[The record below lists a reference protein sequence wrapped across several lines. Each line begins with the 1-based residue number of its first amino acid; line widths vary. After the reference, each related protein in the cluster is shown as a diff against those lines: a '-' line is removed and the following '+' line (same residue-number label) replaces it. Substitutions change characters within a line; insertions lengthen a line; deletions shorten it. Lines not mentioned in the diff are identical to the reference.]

1 MILITGVIAT
11 DKLMSIFS
19 RIAVFGRMI
28 KFSHSIF
35 ALPFALAGAT
45 LAAMSHDVTWIQVVW
60 IIAAMASARSAAM
73 GFNRLVD
80 RDVDALNPRTKNREL
95 PQGLIKPGTVSL
107 FIVFWSAVFIF
118 SAYQL
123 NTLCFLLSPVA
134 LLVVLSYSYL
144 KRFTWAAH
152 FVLGLSLG
160 IAPVGAWIAI
170 TGTFD
175 PAPLW
180 LTLAVLT
187 WVAGFD
193 IIYACQD
200 YAFDTE
206 HGLFSI
212 PQRLGIHGALMTAR
226 LLHVVTVGAL
236 LAVKFVFG
244 LHTVYLVGVIAVAV
258 ILVYEHSLVR
268 ADDLSK
274 VNIAF
279 FTTNG
284 IISIVYFVCTIG
296 DVLLPI

>member
-1 MILITGVIAT
+1 MNFLSHIAT
-11 DKLMSIFS
+11 
-19 RIAVFGRMI
+19 FGRMI

-45 LAAMSHDVTWIQVVW
+45 LATLDHTVTWIQVAW
-60 IIAAMASARSAAM
+60 IVVAMVAARSAAM

-80 RDVDALNPRTKNREL
+80 RKVDALNPRTQNREL
-95 PQGLIKPGTVSL
+95 PRGEVLPRTVAL
-107 FIVFWSAVFIF
+107 FILFWSLAFIF

-123 NTLCFLLSPVA
+123 NPLCFRLSPVV

-160 IAPVGAWIAI
+160 MAPMGAWIAVA
-170 TGTFD
+170 GTFD
-175 PAPLW
+175 IAPLW

-193 IIYACQD
+193 VIYACQD
-200 YAFDTE
+200 YEFDMH

-212 PQRLGIHGALMTAR
+212 PQRLGIEHALTVARILHG
-226 LLHVVTVGAL
+226 VTIFAL
-236 LAVKFVFG
+236 LAVKWTFG
-244 LHTVYLVGVIAVAV
+244 LHTVYLIGVVVVAV
-258 ILVYEHSLVR
+258 ILVYEHCLVR

-274 VNIAF
+274 VNVAF
-279 FTTNG
+279 ITTNG
-284 IISIVYFVCTIG
+284 IISIIYFVCTIG
-296 DVLLPI
+296 DLLFPF